1 MDHLDGALDGLVS
14 QALHSQPQPTRAA
27 IGAFD
32 VRSVLQ
38 ERQRALEARCDQVSR
53 RWEQLSTSTPPP
65 AFYAQPMHQPP
76 QPPPSQSRPPS
87 NTPAQPPPPQP
98 RQPEPSLAAEPAPA
112 TVQAAIVPA
121 PAPAPAPTPA
131 PEYSGPAT
139 PARSAKRRSMEQSER
154 QATPPQGSERRA
166 GAEAMVMRALQK
178 KVERIMAA
186 MDPPPP
192 PPPLEPPLGQSALQ
206 LLPQAAAE
214 ALEPEFATLA
224 TALVA
229 QLDALH
235 EALGAQRQQMRQGY
249 QETIAT
255 LRRSHATAQHAAQQ
269 QQRDHAEALRAEQQ
283 RTAELSAEL
292 GSTVQERVQAATA
305 PLRQDLASLE
315 LRNESLSHELE
326 RQRQL
331 SERLT
336 EDLSLLRDEKRAA
349 LEQLSSQQ
357 HEATTRQ
364 EYEMYRERSRL
375 EAQAK
380 QLQEQG
386 EYNVLQARLG
396 AATELEG
403 VKAEHARQLSELRGK
418 CMALEAEVAEAARRE
433 AAARREGE
441 EKAEA
446 VRQAAEAQLKAEAEQ
461 RSRQLL
467 ESRLGE
473 AAEQARREREGAQR
487 GLRAQHEAELAAARR
502 AADGRCDELQAVIV
516 AQQAQIE
523 QLQQGRRAILA
534 AAGAPPPTDAVGL
547 AVVGGGVTTALALPV
562 AAAPAA
568 EPPPTDREAMRRV
581 LAGALGEGAYAAA
594 AGASQPSCASAAAVA
609 AAAAVGSPP
618 GEARG
623 PPGTEATAQ
632 LLAQASEEETATDAV
647 TALPASAEEGAGGAG
662 DDDACANGCTD
673 SISSRLEMLLRLGNM
688 TVAEPLVPPTPA
700 SVADAGEAD
709 AAHGFTITSPLKS
722 ASGAHRTRQPPPQ
735 PPPQPPSRGVPT
747 RSAGATSACAAA
759 AQAATAAV
767 RRAGA
772 ASSPAPGRG
781 GGGRSYTDLL
791 DEYIVRSASKAAPT
805 PGRRRAAG

>member
-1 MDHLDGALDGLVS
+1 MDLDAALDGLTS
-14 QALHSQPQPTRAA
+14 QALHSQPQPPTRAA
-27 IGAFD
+27 VGAFD

-38 ERQRALEARCDQVSR
+38 ERQRALEARCDQVSQ

-65 AFYAQPMHQPP
+65 TFYAQPMHQP
-76 QPPPSQSRPPS
+76 QPPSRPRPS
-87 NTPAQPPPPQP
+87 SSALAQPAPPPPQP
-98 RQPEPSLAAEPAPA
+98 QPPEPPPAAARASSAAEPSPAP
-112 TVQAAIVPA
+112 VQAALVPA
-121 PAPAPAPTPA
+121 PAPAPAPA
-131 PEYSGPAT
+131 YSGPAT
-139 PARSAKRRSMEQSER
+139 PARSARRRSMEHDER
-154 QATPPQGSERRA
+154 QTPPPPSRGGDARRA
-166 GAEAMVMRALQK
+166 EAEATVVRALHK
-178 KVERIMAA
+178 KVERILAA

-192 PPPLEPPLGQSALQ
+192 PPREPPLGRAALQ

-249 QETIAT
+249 QETIAS
-255 LRRSHATAQHAAQQ
+255 LRRSHATAQQAAQQ
-269 QQRDHAEALRAEQQ
+269 QQREHAEALRAEQQ
-283 RTAELSAEL
+283 RAAELGAEL

-305 PLRQDLASLE
+305 PLRQDVASLE

-336 EDLSLLRDEKRAA
+336 EDAGLLREEKRAA
-349 LEQLSSQQ
+349 LETLSSQQ

-403 VKAEHARQLSELRGK
+403 VKATHARQLSELRGK

-446 VRQAAEAQLKAEAEQ
+446 VRRAAEARLKAEAEQ
-461 RSRQLL
+461 RSRELL
-467 ESRLGE
+467 ESKLGE

-516 AQQAQIE
+516 AQQAQVE
-523 QLQQGRRAILA
+523 QLQQGRRAVLA

-547 AVVGGGVTTALALPV
+547 SPL
-562 AAAPAA
+562 AAAAAAASPA
-568 EPPPTDREAMRRV
+568 EPPPTDRDAMRRV
-581 LAGALGEGAYAAA
+581 LAGALGEGAYAAVDA
-594 AGASQPSCASAAAVA
+594 PYQPSCAA
-609 AAAAVGSPP
+609 AAAARASPP
-618 GEARG
+618 RG
-623 PPGTEATAQ
+623 PLDAEATVQPAH
-632 LLAQASEEETATDAV
+632 AHASGEGVVATSEEV
-647 TALPASAEEGAGGAG
+647 AEEGGVGAAG
-662 DDDACANGCTD
+662 DEDACAAAAAGCAD

-688 TVAEPLVPPTPA
+688 TVAEPLAPPTPA
-700 SVADAGEAD
+700 SVAGAGEAD
-709 AAHGFTITSPLKS
+709 DADGFTITSPLKS
-722 ASGAHRTRQPPPQ
+722 ASAAHRTRQPPPPPQ
-735 PPPQPPSRGVPT
+735 PPPQPRGVPT
-747 RSAGATSACAAA
+747 RPAGTTSACAAA

-767 RRAGA
+767 RRAGVV
-772 ASSPAPGRG
+772 SSPAPSRG
-781 GGGRSYTDLL
+781 GAGRSYTDLL
-791 DEYIVRSASKAAPT
+791 DEYVVRSASKAAPT

>member
-1 MDHLDGALDGLVS
+1 MDLDAALDGLTS
-14 QALHSQPQPTRAA
+14 QALHSQPQPPTRAA
-27 IGAFD
+27 VGAFD

-38 ERQRALEARCDQVSR
+38 ERQRALEARCDQVSQ

-65 AFYAQPMHQPP
+65 TFYAQPMHQP
-76 QPPPSQSRPPS
+76 QPPSRPRPS
-87 NTPAQPPPPQP
+87 SSALAQPAPPPPQP
-98 RQPEPSLAAEPAPA
+98 QPPEPPPAAARASSAAEPSPAP
-112 TVQAAIVPA
+112 VQAALVPA
-121 PAPAPAPTPA
+121 PAPAPAPA
-131 PEYSGPAT
+131 YSGPAT
-139 PARSAKRRSMEQSER
+139 PARSARRSMEHDER
-154 QATPPQGSERRA
+154 QTPPRGGDARRA
-166 GAEAMVMRALQK
+166 EAEATVVRALHK
-178 KVERIMAA
+178 KVERILAA

-192 PPPLEPPLGQSALQ
+192 PPREPPLGRAALQ

-249 QETIAT
+249 QETIAS
-255 LRRSHATAQHAAQQ
+255 LRRSHATAQQAAQQ
-269 QQRDHAEALRAEQQ
+269 QQREHAEALRAEQQ
-283 RTAELSAEL
+283 RAAELGAEL

-305 PLRQDLASLE
+305 PLRQDVASLE

-336 EDLSLLRDEKRAA
+336 EDAGLLREEKRAA
-349 LEQLSSQQ
+349 LETLSSQQ

-403 VKAEHARQLSELRGK
+403 VKATHARQLSELRGK

-446 VRQAAEAQLKAEAEQ
+446 VRRAAEARLKAEAEQ
-461 RSRQLL
+461 RSRELL
-467 ESRLGE
+467 ESKLGE

-516 AQQAQIE
+516 AQQAQVE
-523 QLQQGRRAILA
+523 QLQQGRRAVLA

-547 AVVGGGVTTALALPV
+547 SPL
-562 AAAPAA
+562 AAAAAAASPA
-568 EPPPTDREAMRRV
+568 EPPPTDRDAMRRV
-581 LAGALGEGAYAAA
+581 LAGALGEGAYAAVDA
-594 AGASQPSCASAAAVA
+594 PHQPSCAA
-609 AAAAVGSPP
+609 AAAARASPP
-618 GEARG
+618 RG
-623 PPGTEATAQ
+623 PLDAEEMVQP
-632 LLAQASEEETATDAV
+632 AQASGEEVVATSEEV
-647 TALPASAEEGAGGAG
+647 AEECGVGAAG
-662 DDDACANGCTD
+662 DEDACAAVAGGCAD

-688 TVAEPLVPPTPA
+688 TVAEPLAPPTPA

-709 AAHGFTITSPLKS
+709 DADGFTITSPLKS
-722 ASGAHRTRQPPPQ
+722 ASAAHRTRQPPP
-735 PPPQPPSRGVPT
+735 PPQPQPRGVPT
-747 RSAGATSACAAA
+747 RPAGTTSACAAA

-767 RRAGA
+767 RRAGVV
-772 ASSPAPGRG
+772 SSPAPSRG
-781 GGGRSYTDLL
+781 GAGRSYTDLL
-791 DEYIVRSASKAAPT
+791 DEYVRSATKAAPT